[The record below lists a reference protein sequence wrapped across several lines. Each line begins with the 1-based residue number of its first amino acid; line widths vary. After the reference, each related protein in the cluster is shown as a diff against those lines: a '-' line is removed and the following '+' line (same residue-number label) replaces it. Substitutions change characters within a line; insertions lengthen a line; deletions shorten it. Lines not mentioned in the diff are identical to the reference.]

1 MITSLL
7 LIALVA
13 TMALLVAVAVDESV
27 LGAW

>member
-27 LGAW
+27 FSAS